1 MISNKNRFKIL
12 KMNKRKIMSRMLN
25 SRLKLKILNSNKNK
39 SRMNRVGMIDLL
51 SKYLL
56 NT

>member
-1 MISNKNRFKIL
+1 
-12 KMNKRKIMSRMLN
+12 MNKRKIMSRMLN

-39 SRMNRVGMIDLL
+39 SNNRNKSRMNRVGMIDLL